1 MPKAIPGRIAT
12 QMRLDETLHKKAK
25 AIASMENRTLNS
37 QYEYFIKLG
46 IEQYESTHGSISVLP
61 DE

>member
-12 QMRLDETLHKKAK
+12 QMRVDEILHKKCK
-25 AIASMENRTLNS
+25 EIAVRENRTLNS

-46 IEQYESTHGSISVLP
+46 VEQYEATHGSISVLS

>member
-12 QMRLDETLHKKAK
+12 QMRIDETLHKKAK
-25 AIASMENRTLNS
+25 EISVRENRTLNS

-46 IEQYESTHGSISVLP
+46 IEQYEAAHGPISLP
-61 DE
+61 LDE

>member
-12 QMRLDETLHKKAK
+12 QMRIDETLHKKARE
-25 AIASMENRTLNS
+25 IAARENRTLNS

-46 IEQYESTHGSISVLP
+46 IEQYEAAHGVISVSP

>member
-12 QMRLDETLHKKAK
+12 QMRIDETLHKKAREI
-25 AIASMENRTLNS
+25 AIRENRTLNS
-37 QYEYFIKLG
+37 QYEYFIKVG
-46 IEQYESTHGSISVLP
+46 VEQYETVHGPISVSP

>member
-12 QMRLDETLHKKAK
+12 QMRVDEALHKKAK
-25 AIASMENRTLNS
+25 IIATKENRTLNS

-46 IEQYESTHGSISVLP
+46 VEQYEATHGPVSVIL

>member
-12 QMRLDETLHKKAK
+12 QMRLDETLHKKARK
-25 AIASMENRTLNS
+25 IADRENRTLNS

-46 IEQYESTHGSISVLP
+46 IEQYEAAHGVISVSP

>member
-12 QMRLDETLHKKAK
+12 QMRIDETLHKKAK
-25 AIASMENRTLNS
+25 EISVRENRTLNS

-46 IEQYESTHGSISVLP
+46 IEQYESAHGVISLP
-61 DE
+61 LDE